1 MYDKMAPGFVKILTI
16 ALFSE
21 QERRMCQP
29 ILETERTI
37 VAFRARRT
45 NFVKGTVL
53 AFAAIRAVHFHSV
66 VVITHIVHLLSYFIV
81 VSGIT

>member
-1 MYDKMAPGFVKILTI
+1 
-16 ALFSE
+16 
-21 QERRMCQP
+21 MCQP

-81 VSGIT
+81 VPPPTYSYSYAEGLAATTKYIRL